1 MEEPMRT
8 TLLRRTL
15 FAAGVAATLGFG
27 AAQAVAAPARAGS
40 GFRGCSQ
47 SACDMKCAKTGQIGF
62 CDGRGCS
69 CR

>member
-1 MEEPMRT
+1 MRT

-15 FAAGVAATLGFG
+15 FAAGVAAALGFG
-27 AAQAVAAPARAGS
+27 AAQAVAAPARANA

-47 SACDMKCAKTGQIGF
+47 NACDMKCAQTGQIGF